1 LLALSQR
8 LLAFVN
14 RFKPMYT
21 AQQAEKALAV
31 CLRIGPNGLHMHQQ
45 ETATMARSRQRLAD
59 FEARSV
65 QIIAAC
71 TLGLAGMSA
80 LQATPAYRASGAST
94 PTLTS
99 QAPATSTS
107 PRNLVQ
113 RTGAPGVRD
122 TERKA

>member
-1 LLALSQR
+1 
-8 LLAFVN
+8 
-14 RFKPMYT
+14 
-21 AQQAEKALAV
+21 
-31 CLRIGPNGLHMHQQ
+31 
-45 ETATMARSRQRLAD
+45 MARSRQRLAD

-65 QIIAAC
+65 QLIAAC

-80 LQATPAYRASGAST
+80 LQATPAHRTSGALT

-107 PRNLVQ
+107 PRSLVQ